1 MADKPHP
8 SRAAALATWAALPV
22 YVWQGLAVRR
32 RTQRMAPPVHPGEL
46 RFEGQGA
53 PLRLLVTGDSSA
65 AGVGVDTIQESFAG
79 ILPRLLRERSG
90 RPVSARIAGM
100 NSATSADIRDHVVP
114 HVEPRDFDYVALNIG
129 TNDAKN
135 FHTVRRFSR
144 DFGTLIYALRA
155 RFPAATIIWSG
166 VLDLE
171 DAPALPSPLDRI
183 LGVRSRLIDAR
194 GRTLCQERGALAPQ
208 SEWRPVPANF
218 SADGFH
224 ASHAG
229 YGEWADSMADYIL
242 WLEAEKAEGRASGKT
257 PSPAG

>member
-1 MADKPHP
+1 MAHKPIP
-8 SRAAALATWAALPV
+8 GRLAALATWTALPV
-22 YVWQGLAVRR
+22 YAWQGLAVRR
-32 RTQRMAPPVHPGEL
+32 RTHRMAPPLHDGEL
-46 RFEGQGA
+46 RFEGAGK

-65 AGVGVDTIQESFAG
+65 AGVGVDSIHDSFAG
-79 ILPRLLRERSG
+79 ILPRLLAERSG
-90 RPVSARIAGM
+90 RPVLARIAGM

-129 TNDAKN
+129 VNDAKN

-194 GRTLCQERGALAPQ
+194 GRTLCLERGALAPR
-208 SEWRPVPANF
+208 SEWRAAPENF
-218 SADGFH
+218 SVDGFH
-224 ASHAG
+224 ASRAG
-229 YGEWADSMADYIL
+229 YGEWADSMAGYIL
-242 WLEAEKAEGRASGKT
+242 ALEAGRDAVRST
-257 PSPAG
+257 NMPDSRAG